1 MMKNFFSNLK
11 GVIHF
16 IFIIIELTVGFT
28 TITIANLPRPFVS
41 QKLKISL
48 ARMSNHISDWTIL
61 GFKVIMNFF
70 HNNKMEVIYE
80 DTFDRNDWC
89 LGLANHQSW
98 ADILLI
104 LSASNYMMPN
114 IRFFM
119 KKELSWIPFIYL
131 ANKNLNMPFVNR
143 HSKKQIIKN
152 PNLRLQDYENTI
164 KSCKRLKRAPSTIFS
179 YAEGTRFTPEKH
191 KDQNSSYKNL
201 LEPKIG
207 GLATALSALPES
219 KYLIDFTLVYKT
231 DRRSA
236 WAFLKGDMADVKI
249 LVKKF
254 KIPESLKNKSYL
266 DDNEYRIEFKNWIE
280 DIWSQKDKSIESL
293 KF

>member
-1 MMKNFFSNLK
+1 MKNFLSNLK

-16 IFIIIELTVGFT
+16 IFIIIELTIGFS

-143 HSKKQIIKN
+143 HTKKQIIKN

-179 YAEGTRFTPEKH
+179 YAEGTRFTQEKH
-191 KDQNSSYKNL
+191 KEQNSSYKNL

-231 DRRSA
+231 DQRSA

-254 KIPESLKNKSYL
+254 KIPEILKNKSYL

>member
-1 MMKNFFSNLK
+1 MKNFLSNLK

-16 IFIIIELTVGFT
+16 IFIIIELTIGFS

-143 HSKKQIIKN
+143 HSKKQITKN

-191 KDQNSSYKNL
+191 KDQNSTYKNL

-219 KYLIDFTLVYKT
+219 KYLIDFTLIYKT
-231 DRRSA
+231 DQRSA

>member
-1 MMKNFFSNLK
+1 MKNFFSNLK

-231 DRRSA
+231 DQRSA

>member
-1 MMKNFFSNLK
+1 MKNFLSNLK

-16 IFIIIELTVGFT
+16 IFIIIELTIGFS

-104 LSASNYMMPN
+104 LSASNYTMPN

-143 HSKKQIIKN
+143 HSKKQITKN

-179 YAEGTRFTPEKH
+179 YAEGTRFTSEKH

-236 WAFLKGDMADVKI
+236 WAFLRGDMADVKI

>member
-1 MMKNFFSNLK
+1 MKNFLSNLK

-16 IFIIIELTVGFT
+16 IFIIIELTIGFS

-143 HSKKQIIKN
+143 HSKKQITKN

-179 YAEGTRFTPEKH
+179 YAEGTRFTQQKH

-219 KYLIDFTLVYKT
+219 KYLIDFTLIYKT
-231 DRRSA
+231 DQRSA

>member
-1 MMKNFFSNLK
+1 MKNFLSNLK

-16 IFIIIELTVGFT
+16 IFIIIELTIGFS

-70 HNNKMEVIYE
+70 HNNKMEIIYE
-80 DTFDRNDWC
+80 DTFDRNEWC

-143 HSKKQIIKN
+143 HSKKQITKN

-179 YAEGTRFTPEKH
+179 YAEGTRFTSEKH

-231 DRRSA
+231 DQRSA

>member
-1 MMKNFFSNLK
+1 MKNFLSNLK

-16 IFIIIELTVGFT
+16 IFIIIELTIGFS

-143 HSKKQIIKN
+143 HSKKQITKN

-191 KDQNSSYKNL
+191 KEQNSSYKNL

-219 KYLIDFTLVYKT
+219 KYLIDFTLIYKT
-231 DRRSA
+231 DQRSA

>member
-1 MMKNFFSNLK
+1 MKNFLSNLK

-16 IFIIIELTVGFT
+16 IFIIIELTIGFS

-143 HSKKQIIKN
+143 HTKKQIIKN
-152 PNLRLQDYENTI
+152 PDLRLQDYENTI

-179 YAEGTRFTPEKH
+179 YAEGTRFTQEKH
-191 KDQNSSYKNL
+191 KEQNSSYKNL

-231 DRRSA
+231 DQRSA

>member
-1 MMKNFFSNLK
+1 
-11 GVIHF
+11 
-16 IFIIIELTVGFT
+16 
-28 TITIANLPRPFVS
+28 
-41 QKLKISL
+41 
-48 ARMSNHISDWTIL
+48 MSNHISDWTIL

-143 HSKKQIIKN
+143 HTKKQIIKN

-231 DRRSA
+231 DQRSA

-254 KIPESLKNKSYL
+254 KIPEILKNKSYL

>member
-1 MMKNFFSNLK
+1 MKNFLSNLK

-16 IFIIIELTVGFT
+16 IFIIIELTIGFS

-143 HSKKQIIKN
+143 HSKKQITKN

-179 YAEGTRFTPEKH
+179 YAEGTRFTQEKH
-191 KDQNSSYKNL
+191 KEQNSSYKNL

-219 KYLIDFTLVYKT
+219 KYLIDFTLIYKT
-231 DRRSA
+231 DQRSA

-254 KIPESLKNKSYL
+254 KIPENLKNKSYL

>member
-1 MMKNFFSNLK
+1 MKNFLSNLK

-16 IFIIIELTVGFT
+16 IFIIIELTIGFS

>member
-1 MMKNFFSNLK
+1 MKNFLSNLK

-16 IFIIIELTVGFT
+16 IFIIIELTIGFS

-143 HSKKQIIKN
+143 HSKKQITKN

-231 DRRSA
+231 DQRSA

-254 KIPESLKNKSYL
+254 KIPKSLKNKSYL

>member
-1 MMKNFFSNLK
+1 MKNFLSNLK

-16 IFIIIELTVGFT
+16 IFIIIELTIGFS

-191 KDQNSSYKNL
+191 KEQNSSYKNL

>member
-1 MMKNFFSNLK
+1 MKNFLSNLK

-16 IFIIIELTVGFT
+16 IFIIIELTIGFS

-143 HSKKQIIKN
+143 HSKKQITKN

-231 DRRSA
+231 DQRSA

>member
-1 MMKNFFSNLK
+1 MKNFLSNLK

-16 IFIIIELTVGFT
+16 IFIIIELTIGFS

-143 HSKKQIIKN
+143 HSKKQITKN

-179 YAEGTRFTPEKH
+179 YAEGTRFTSEKH
-191 KDQNSSYKNL
+191 KEQNSSYKNL

>member
-1 MMKNFFSNLK
+1 MKNFLSNLK

-16 IFIIIELTVGFT
+16 IFIIIELTIGFS

-80 DTFDRNDWC
+80 DTFDRSDWC

-143 HSKKQIIKN
+143 HSKKQITKN

-191 KDQNSSYKNL
+191 KEQNSSYKNL

-231 DRRSA
+231 DQRSA

>member
-1 MMKNFFSNLK
+1 MKNFLSNLK

-16 IFIIIELTVGFT
+16 IFIIIELAIGFS

-143 HSKKQIIKN
+143 HSKKQITKN

-219 KYLIDFTLVYKT
+219 KYLIDFTLIYKT
-231 DRRSA
+231 DQRSA

>member
-1 MMKNFFSNLK
+1 MKNFLSNLK

-16 IFIIIELTVGFT
+16 IFIIIELTIGFS

-70 HNNKMEVIYE
+70 HNNRMEVIYE

-143 HSKKQIIKN
+143 HSKKQITKN

-219 KYLIDFTLVYKT
+219 KYLIDFTLIYKT
-231 DRRSA
+231 DQRSA

>member
-1 MMKNFFSNLK
+1 
-11 GVIHF
+11 
-16 IFIIIELTVGFT
+16 
-28 TITIANLPRPFVS
+28 
-41 QKLKISL
+41 
-48 ARMSNHISDWTIL
+48 MSNHISDWTIL

-70 HNNKMEVIYE
+70 HNNRMEVIYE

-143 HSKKQIIKN
+143 HSKKQITKN

-231 DRRSA
+231 DQRSA

-266 DDNEYRIEFKNWIE
+266 DDNEYRIEIKNWIE
-280 DIWSQKDKSIESL
+280 DIWSQKDKSIESI
-293 KF
+293 KFKF

>member
-1 MMKNFFSNLK
+1 MKNFLSNLK

-16 IFIIIELTVGFT
+16 IFIIIELTIGFS

-104 LSASNYMMPN
+104 LSASNYTMPN

-143 HSKKQIIKN
+143 HSKKQITKN

-179 YAEGTRFTPEKH
+179 YAEGTRFTQEKH
-191 KDQNSSYKNL
+191 KEQNSSYKNL

-219 KYLIDFTLVYKT
+219 KYLIDFTLIYKT
-231 DRRSA
+231 DQRSA

>member
-1 MMKNFFSNLK
+1 MKNFLSNLK

-16 IFIIIELTVGFT
+16 IFIIIELTIGFS

-70 HNNKMEVIYE
+70 HSNKMEVIYE

-143 HSKKQIIKN
+143 HSKKQITKN

-191 KDQNSSYKNL
+191 KEQNSSYKNL

-231 DRRSA
+231 DQRSA

>member
-1 MMKNFFSNLK
+1 MKNFLSNLK

-16 IFIIIELTVGFT
+16 IFIIIELTIGFS

-61 GFKVIMNFF
+61 GLKVIMNFF

-119 KKELSWIPFIYL
+119 KRELSWIPFIYL

-143 HSKKQIIKN
+143 HSKKQITKN

>member
-1 MMKNFFSNLK
+1 MKNFLSNLK

-16 IFIIIELTVGFT
+16 IFIIIELTIGFS

-191 KDQNSSYKNL
+191 KNQNSSYKNL

>member
-1 MMKNFFSNLK
+1 MKNFLSNLK

-16 IFIIIELTVGFT
+16 IFIIIELTIGFS

-191 KDQNSSYKNL
+191 KEQNSSYKNL

-231 DRRSA
+231 DQRSA

>member
-1 MMKNFFSNLK
+1 MKNFFSNLK

>member
-1 MMKNFFSNLK
+1 MKNFLSNLK

-16 IFIIIELTVGFT
+16 IFIIIELTIGFS

-143 HSKKQIIKN
+143 HSKKQITKN

-179 YAEGTRFTPEKH
+179 YAEGTRFTPQKH

-219 KYLIDFTLVYKT
+219 KYLIDFTLIYKT
-231 DRRSA
+231 DQRSA

>member
-1 MMKNFFSNLK
+1 MKNFLSNLK

-16 IFIIIELTVGFT
+16 IFIIIELTIGFS

-179 YAEGTRFTPEKH
+179 YAEGTRFTSEKH
-191 KDQNSSYKNL
+191 KEQNSSYKNL

-231 DRRSA
+231 DQRSA

-266 DDNEYRIEFKNWIE
+266 DDNEYRIEFKNWVE

>member
-1 MMKNFFSNLK
+1 MKNFLSNLK

-16 IFIIIELTVGFT
+16 IFIIIELTIGFS

-143 HSKKQIIKN
+143 HSKKQITKN

-219 KYLIDFTLVYKT
+219 KYLIDFTLIYKT
-231 DRRSA
+231 DQRSA

-266 DDNEYRIEFKNWIE
+266 DDNEYKIEFKNWIE

>member
-1 MMKNFFSNLK
+1 MKNFLSNLK
-11 GVIHF
+11 GIIHF
-16 IFIIIELTVGFT
+16 IFIIIELTIGFS

-143 HSKKQIIKN
+143 HSKKQITKN

-191 KDQNSSYKNL
+191 KEQNSSYKNL

-231 DRRSA
+231 DQRSA

>member
-1 MMKNFFSNLK
+1 MKNFLSNLK

-16 IFIIIELTVGFT
+16 IFIIIELTIGFS

-143 HSKKQIIKN
+143 HSKKQITKN

-179 YAEGTRFTPEKH
+179 YAEGTRFTSEKH
-191 KDQNSSYKNL
+191 KEQNSSYKNL

-231 DRRSA
+231 DQRSA

>member
-1 MMKNFFSNLK
+1 MKNFLSNLK

-16 IFIIIELTVGFT
+16 IFIIIELTIGFS

-48 ARMSNHISDWTIL
+48 AQMSNHISDWTIL

>member
-1 MMKNFFSNLK
+1 MKNFLSNLK
-11 GVIHF
+11 GFIHF
-16 IFIIIELTVGFT
+16 IFIIIELTIGFS

>member
-1 MMKNFFSNLK
+1 MKNFLSNLK

-16 IFIIIELTVGFT
+16 IFIIIELTIGFS

-41 QKLKISL
+41 QNLKISL

-143 HSKKQIIKN
+143 HSKKQITKN

-219 KYLIDFTLVYKT
+219 KYLIDFTLIYKT
-231 DRRSA
+231 DQRSA

>member
-1 MMKNFFSNLK
+1 MKNFVSNLK

-16 IFIIIELTVGFT
+16 IFIIIELTIGFS

-41 QKLKISL
+41 QNLKISL

-152 PNLRLQDYENTI
+152 PKLRLQDYENTI

-219 KYLIDFTLVYKT
+219 KYLIDFTLIYKT
-231 DRRSA
+231 DQRSA

>member
-1 MMKNFFSNLK
+1 MKNFLSNLK

-16 IFIIIELTVGFT
+16 IFIIIELTIGFS

-143 HSKKQIIKN
+143 HSKKQITKN

-219 KYLIDFTLVYKT
+219 KYLIDFTLIYKT
-231 DRRSA
+231 DQRSA

>member
-1 MMKNFFSNLK
+1 MKNFLSNLK

-16 IFIIIELTVGFT
+16 IFIIIELTIGFS

-104 LSASNYMMPN
+104 PVSYTHLTLPT
-114 IRFFM
+114 
-119 KKELSWIPFIYL
+119 
-131 ANKNLNMPFVNR
+131 NR
-143 HSKKQIIKN
+143 
-152 PNLRLQDYENTI
+152 E
-164 KSCKRLKRAPSTIFS
+164 
-179 YAEGTRFTPEKH
+179 
-191 KDQNSSYKNL
+191 
-201 LEPKIG
+201 
-207 GLATALSALPES
+207 
-219 KYLIDFTLVYKT
+219 V
-231 DRRSA
+231 
-236 WAFLKGDMADVKI
+236 
-249 LVKKF
+249 
-254 KIPESLKNKSYL
+254 
-266 DDNEYRIEFKNWIE
+266 
-280 DIWSQKDKSIESL
+280 
-293 KF
+293 

>member
-1 MMKNFFSNLK
+1 MKNFLSNLK

-16 IFIIIELTVGFT
+16 IFIIIELTIGFS

-143 HSKKQIIKN
+143 HSKKQITKN

-191 KDQNSSYKNL
+191 KEQNSSYKNL

-231 DRRSA
+231 DQRSA

>member
-1 MMKNFFSNLK
+1 MKNFLSNLK

-16 IFIIIELTVGFT
+16 IFIIIELTIGFS

-143 HSKKQIIKN
+143 HSKKQITKN

-179 YAEGTRFTPEKH
+179 YAEGTRFTQEKH

-219 KYLIDFTLVYKT
+219 KYLIDFTLIYKT
-231 DRRSA
+231 DQRSA